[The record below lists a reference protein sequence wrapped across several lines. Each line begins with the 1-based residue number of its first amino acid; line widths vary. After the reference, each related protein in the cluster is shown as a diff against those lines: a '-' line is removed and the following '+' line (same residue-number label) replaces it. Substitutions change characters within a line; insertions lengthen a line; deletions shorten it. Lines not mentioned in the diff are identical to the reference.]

1 MITLL
6 VSAMVITLLILHG
19 TLSTTRELATEV
31 ATVHLNEL
39 IDNAAS
45 TRRLAVI
52 SADINRLTRTYRIE
66 KENLIQHGDRIV
78 ENLTAIAANT
88 KEETLRNQ
96 LTIYTTSF
104 KRFISH
110 SVAVNVIFE
119 VLEQVVRSAHAEL
132 HSLEILVSNWM
143 IESTLAGDDTDYYDQ
158 LLSLLTGYRESL
170 LIIDRKTADL
180 AIHNFEVEVDSN
192 GLLQQLDTLHLR
204 LQTITATTPEV
215 AVHGRQL
222 TVLVIHY
229 QDLIKDLLQEL
240 SGLSREW
247 RQLALNESTL
257 HILIEQAEREAS
269 QAAQH
274 VRTDIRALIVD
285 TGARMSMLLII
296 IITIIMSAMFY
307 LLRRHI
313 ESPLNTLVSALSTM
327 RLEQMNKPIRLGR
340 KDEWRMI
347 EKALN
352 DMNKKLAC
360 SYAQLEQSRA
370 NFQALVDNVPGIVYR
385 CRLDSDWTMEYL
397 SDGFVELTGY
407 STDSVIANNEI
418 SYAEIIHPDDRD
430 AVETAVNKAVSRGL
444 PFSLEY
450 RIVRKDGEIRWLF
463 EQGQATPDPTS
474 QTTLKLDGVILDTTL
489 KKQLSDALAE
499 SETRYRLLLEHTTE
513 GIFGFDKNGV
523 TTFINHSASEMLGF
537 TQEEMIGLNNH
548 MLIHHSL
555 PDGTPLPEEEC
566 CMMKPIR
573 DGMEYHVEDEVLWRK
588 NGESL
593 PIEYWSAPI
602 MGNDGIIG
610 AVVSFH
616 DITER
621 KRSEENMQ
629 HLAYHDLLTG
639 LPNRSMFVMELKQTI
654 ARYRRYGELF
664 ALHLMDL
671 DHFKEVNDRLGHPV
685 GDKLL
690 QQVAK
695 RLTRTIR
702 ETDVLARL
710 GGDEFALIQ
719 KNLDSISD
727 ASYLAAKIID
737 LFNDDFLV
745 DDNTIYICTSTGIFI
760 PDTKNIKLE
769 EMLSNADVALYKAK
783 EAGRGVFTFFG
794 DEMSLQMYH
803 EIRLS
808 HDLSLAL
815 KRGEFFL
822 QYQPQFDAL
831 SGEIAGIE
839 ALVRWRHPSHGIMM
853 PADFIHIAE
862 KRGLIKQIS
871 DWVMSEACRQ
881 AKAWSDRQ
889 IDFGRIAINLCAKQ
903 VNDAQFQQSIEELLD
918 TNGITPSLLEFEFT
932 ETVLMEATDSTRESL
947 QHLSTLGIQ
956 FAIDD
961 FGTGFSSL
969 SYLSKFHA
977 EKIKIDREFIR
988 NMSNNRNDAEIVK
1001 AAIALGK
1008 SLQLTVVAEGV
1019 ETDSQVDFL
1028 RRNHCDILQGFLYSH
1043 PLTAEE
1049 LEKKIFKLDATGS
1062 RESI

>member
-1 MITLL
+1 
-6 VSAMVITLLILHG
+6 
-19 TLSTTRELATEV
+19 
-31 ATVHLNEL
+31 
-39 IDNAAS
+39 
-45 TRRLAVI
+45 
-52 SADINRLTRTYRIE
+52 
-66 KENLIQHGDRIV
+66 
-78 ENLTAIAANT
+78 
-88 KEETLRNQ
+88 
-96 LTIYTTSF
+96 
-104 KRFISH
+104 
-110 SVAVNVIFE
+110 
-119 VLEQVVRSAHAEL
+119 
-132 HSLEILVSNWM
+132 
-143 IESTLAGDDTDYYDQ
+143 
-158 LLSLLTGYRESL
+158 
-170 LIIDRKTADL
+170 
-180 AIHNFEVEVDSN
+180 
-192 GLLQQLDTLHLR
+192 
-204 LQTITATTPEV
+204 
-215 AVHGRQL
+215 
-222 TVLVIHY
+222 
-229 QDLIKDLLQEL
+229 
-240 SGLSREW
+240 
-247 RQLALNESTL
+247 
-257 HILIEQAEREAS
+257 
-269 QAAQH
+269 
-274 VRTDIRALIVD
+274 
-285 TGARMSMLLII
+285 
-296 IITIIMSAMFY
+296 
-307 LLRRHI
+307 
-313 ESPLNTLVSALSTM
+313 
-327 RLEQMNKPIRLGR
+327 
-340 KDEWRMI
+340 
-347 EKALN
+347 
-352 DMNKKLAC
+352 
-360 SYAQLEQSRA
+360 
-370 NFQALVDNVPGIVYR
+370 
-385 CRLDSDWTMEYL
+385 
-397 SDGFVELTGY
+397 
-407 STDSVIANNEI
+407 
-418 SYAEIIHPDDRD
+418 
-430 AVETAVNKAVSRGL
+430 
-444 PFSLEY
+444 
-450 RIVRKDGEIRWLF
+450 
-463 EQGQATPDPTS
+463 
-474 QTTLKLDGVILDTTL
+474 
-489 KKQLSDALAE
+489 
-499 SETRYRLLLEHTTE
+499 
-513 GIFGFDKNGV
+513 
-523 TTFINHSASEMLGF
+523 
-537 TQEEMIGLNNH
+537 
-548 MLIHHSL
+548 
-555 PDGTPLPEEEC
+555 
-566 CMMKPIR
+566 
-573 DGMEYHVEDEVLWRK
+573 
-588 NGESL
+588 
-593 PIEYWSAPI
+593 
-602 MGNDGIIG
+602 
-610 AVVSFH
+610 
-616 DITER
+616 
-621 KRSEENMQ
+621 
-629 HLAYHDLLTG
+629 
-639 LPNRSMFVMELKQTI
+639 
-654 ARYRRYGELF
+654 
-664 ALHLMDL
+664 
-671 DHFKEVNDRLGHPV
+671 
-685 GDKLL
+685 
-690 QQVAK
+690 
-695 RLTRTIR
+695 
-702 ETDVLARL
+702 L

-932 ETVLMEATDSTRESL
+932 ETVLMEATDSPRESL